1 MDDLAILVLY
11 LPDRHDRIKSIRTE
25 LERMNLIDNATFI
38 EGIRIVSHGSGAAGI
53 AEGHV
58 RCLEYA
64 VLKKFKNVI
73 ILEDDCKFLVSP
85 EVFRSEISSF
95 LENASDW
102 DGLWFGGFSTYDQD
116 NIQHNFVRQISFNQD
131 TATLIN
137 SHYYP
142 KLIEY
147 YKTCRD
153 MFVETGQDKYVID
166 QFMNTE
172 INGILPVRD
181 DKLYTLVNR
190 LCGQADC
197 YSDRT
202 FCVMNGGCNIPL

>member
-1 MDDLAILVLY
+1 MDDLTILVLY
-11 LPDRHDRIKSIRTE
+11 LPDRQDRLKSIRTE

-38 EGIRIVSHGSGAAGI
+38 EGSRIVSHGSGASGI
-53 AEGHV
+53 AEGHI
-58 RCLEYA
+58 RCLQYA
-64 VLKKFKNVI
+64 VSKKYKNVI
-73 ILEDDCKFLVSP
+73 ILQDDCKFLVSP
-85 EVFRSEISSF
+85 EVFHSEINSF

-102 DGLWFGGFSTYDQD
+102 DGLWFGGFMMYNQSDV
-116 NIQHNFVRQISFNQD
+116 QHNFVRPISFNQD

-137 SHYYP
+137 STYYA

-153 MFVETGQDKYVID
+153 MFIETGQDKYVID

-202 FCVMNGGCNIPL
+202 FCVMRGGCGIPL